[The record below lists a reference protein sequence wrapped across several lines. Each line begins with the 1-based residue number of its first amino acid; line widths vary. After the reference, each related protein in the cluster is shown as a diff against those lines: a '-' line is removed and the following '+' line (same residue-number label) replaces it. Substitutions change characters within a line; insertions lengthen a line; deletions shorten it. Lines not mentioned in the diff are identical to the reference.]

1 MSNTTFA
8 NEQYQLITQ
17 CVRQVVKNRYKFVY
31 KIDGDIS
38 DSYMSCMMNEM
49 LSIEEQGGH
58 LEGSPT
64 TIIILDRDYA
74 VRLTLA
80 RILYPLY
87 EPVE

>member
-8 NEQYQLITQ
+8 NEQYQFITQ
-17 CVRQVVKNRYKFVY
+17 CVKQVVKNRYKFVY

-49 LSIEEQGGH
+49 LSIEEKGQH

-64 TIIILDRDYA
+64 QIIILDREYA
-74 VRLTLA
+74 DRLALA
-80 RILYPLY
+80 RRLYPLY
-87 EPVE
+87 RSM